1 MQETAA
7 MMELE
12 LAHST
17 NVGRI
22 REHNEDAFGSWAP
35 DTRGLKRSHGW
46 LLVLADGVGGHDY
59 GEVASALAVE
69 TLTAGFPAVAPD
81 TLPATLLGD
90 LIRTANGR
98 IVARAD
104 ELQGGGQSMATT
116 IVACVLRHDQ
126 AHIAH
131 VGDSRCYRIRPAKP
145 FPDVLQITRDHTVQN
160 DQALLAQIGEK
171 GKHVLTRSLGREIFV
186 APDLASTPVEPGDV
200 LLLCS
205 DGLHNALSERRIA
218 TVCAQAK
225 PLAEIAVQLTDE
237 ATAADGSDN
246 ATVLLARVK
255 KIERVGLYRGR
266 TYRLPTNAAF

>member
-1 MQETAA
+1 

-22 REHNEDAFGSWAP
+22 RDHNEDAFGSWIP
-35 DTRGLKRSHGW
+35 ETRALKRSHGW
-46 LLVLADGVGGHDY
+46 LLVLADGVGGHDF
-59 GEVASALAVE
+59 GEVASALAIE
-69 TLTAGFPAVAPD
+69 TLTSGFPAAAVD
-81 TLPATLLGD
+81 TPPTTLLAE
-90 LIRTANGR
+90 LIRTANER
-98 IVARAD
+98 IVARAE
-104 ELQGGGQSMATT
+104 ELQGAGPSMATT
-116 IVACVLRHDQ
+116 IVACSLRYDH
-126 AHIAH
+126 AHVAH

-145 FPDVLQITRDHTVQN
+145 FADALQLTRDHNVQN
-160 DQALLAQIGEK
+160 DQALLAQFGESGDA
-171 GKHVLTRSLGREIFV
+171 GKRALTRSLGLEIFV
-186 APDLASTPVEPGDV
+186 APDLISTLVEPGDV

-205 DGLHNALSERRIA
+205 DGLHGALSERRIA

-246 ATVLLARVK
+246 ATAILARVK

-266 TYRLPTNAAF
+266 PYRLPGIGG